1 MWNNTRLLNT
11 IATGM
16 FLLGAFIVVQIGV
29 VSAASSPR
37 FALSRAVVFG
47 ALEQVTRDQI
57 DEALR
62 GQPLGN
68 FFSADL
74 ELVKQLV
81 EDIPWVRRV
90 DVRRQWPDRIEISI
104 EEHKA
109 LARWGDRQL
118 VSVLGEVFS
127 AHTKAEL
134 PRLAGPLGTERD
146 VTQRYYRVRELAKI
160 VQTEPVEITL
170 SARYAWHVR
179 FANGLTVDLGREQSR
194 ASLESRLERFF
205 VMQASTSESIGR
217 RVTHA
222 DLRYPNGF
230 AVRVPGLGLETQ
242 RGVNS
247 KKAK

>member
-29 VSAASSPR
+29 VSAASSQR

-47 ALEQVTRDQI
+47 ALEHVSGDQI
-57 DEALR
+57 DQALR

-74 ELVKQLV
+74 ELVKQLI
-81 EDIPWVRRV
+81 EDIPWVRRA

-109 LARWGDRQL
+109 LARWGDKKL
-118 VSVLGEVFS
+118 VSVLGEVFD
-127 AHTKAEL
+127 AHSKVEL
-134 PRLAGPLGTERD
+134 PQLVGPHGSERD
-146 VTQRYYRVRELAKI
+146 VTQRFYRMRELAKI
-160 VQTEPVEITL
+160 IQTEPVELTL
-170 SARYAWHVR
+170 SPRYAWHVR
-179 FANGLTVDLGREQSR
+179 FANGLTVDLGREQHK

-205 VMQASTSESIGR
+205 AMQASASDSIGR

-230 AVRVPGLGLETQ
+230 AVRVPGLGLEPP
-242 RGVNS
+242 RGTNS